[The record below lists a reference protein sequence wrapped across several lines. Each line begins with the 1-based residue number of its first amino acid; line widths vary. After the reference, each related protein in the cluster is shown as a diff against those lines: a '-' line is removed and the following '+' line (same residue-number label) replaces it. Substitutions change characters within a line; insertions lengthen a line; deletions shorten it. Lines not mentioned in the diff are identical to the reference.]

1 MNYEWQWQYHSNMLN
16 LRSHCNIQ
24 IIFYGQNAYI
34 MKKKIKK
41 QELKKAKETV
51 DKSKGRK
58 KNQWE
63 QKLTKNIRIDH

>member
-1 MNYEWQWQYHSNMLN
+1 MLN

-24 IIFYGQNAYI
+24 INFYGQNAYI

-58 KNQWE
+58 KNQ
-63 QKLTKNIRIDH
+63 